1 MFNQT
6 EMKKIG
12 QMPIRRG
19 KNALVTLSR
28 SYFMFHGIASY
39 CETWTLW
46 NLLECSITKRI
57 ASTNWKEAC
66 KDSQWEGLN
75 FGEPVSMSLSY

>member
-6 EMKKIG
+6 EMKKMG

-19 KNALVTLSR
+19 KNAPVTLSW
-28 SYFMFHGIASY
+28 SCFMFHAIASC
-39 CETWTLW
+39 CEIWNLW

-75 FGEPVSMSLSY
+75 FGEPVSMFLSY